1 MKSVSGI
8 KIFTLLIIACAV
20 FALGAPVRAE
30 LKAGAS
36 RVEITPE
43 KPCFLGGYYMLTER
57 SKGVHDPLHT
67 RALVMDNGK
76 TRMALITFDVVIMG
90 GVMAQE
96 LKELVNRETGIPIEN
111 INVQAT
117 HTHSGPEGYY
127 EEFGKYPKEYD
138 PDMKKMMQARALQ
151 AVKESIERMRPATFG
166 FVQFTL
172 ENQNGNRHDPDGPV
186 DRTAIVAVLKD
197 AAGKPFAGFLNFAAH
212 PTVVPAGS
220 YLISAEWPGMFASLM
235 EQRLGGDTA
244 FLYLQGASGNL
255 GTGAPGTRVVEGQT
269 IELDDWQKAE
279 YKAELLADA
288 VFSKLPQIQTS
299 LDIVLGGARKDFE
312 FRVRSRKY
320 FRNFEQS
327 LPELKKAIEDDPNVS
342 PELKERQVGWIND
355 RYGTEKFMSMIIPTM
370 KRVKEGKTRT
380 TVQALRI
387 GDLALLAFP
396 GEAITELSIKLRG
409 DLAPRTVAVLGYSND
424 HLGYITTREIFNQ
437 GGYEA
442 GMGLCFPDATDE
454 MAAALESMTASL
466 FSN

>member
-1 MKSVSGI
+1 MKACPGI
-8 KIFTLLIIACAV
+8 KIAILLAVAFVIIA
-20 FALGAPVRAE
+20 GAAPARAQ
-30 LKAGAS
+30 LTAGAA

-57 SKGVHDPLHT
+57 SVGVHDPLHT
-67 RALVMDNGK
+67 RALVLDNGK
-76 TRMALITFDVVIMG
+76 TRVALVTFDVVIMG

-96 LKELVNRETGIPIEN
+96 LKELINKETGIPIEN

-127 EEFGKYPKEYD
+127 QEFGKYPKEYD
-138 PDMKKMMQARALQ
+138 PDMKNMMQSRALQ
-151 AVKESIERMRPATFG
+151 AVTQAIARMQPASFG
-166 FVQFTL
+166 FAQFPL

-186 DRTAIVAVLKD
+186 DRTAIAAVLKD
-197 AAGKPFAGFLNFAAH
+197 KDGKPFAGFLNFAAH

-235 EQRLGGDTA
+235 EQRLGGETA
-244 FLYLQGASGNL
+244 FLYLQGAAGNL
-255 GTGAPGTRVVEGQT
+255 GTGATGTRIVDGQT
-269 IELDDWQKAE
+269 VQLDDWQKAE

-288 VFSKLPQIQTS
+288 VFAKLPEIQTAA
-299 LDIVLGGARKDFE
+299 DIPLAGARRDFE

-320 FRNFEQS
+320 FRSFEQS
-327 LPELKKAIEDDPNVS
+327 LPELKKSIQDDPGAS
-342 PELKERQVGWIND
+342 DAIKERRIGWLND
-355 RYGTEKFMSMIIPTM
+355 RYGTEKFMSMLIPTM
-370 KRVKEGKTRT
+370 KRVKDGKTAT

-396 GEAITELSIKLRG
+396 GEAITELSIQLRR
-409 DLAPRTVAVLGYSND
+409 DLAPRSVAVLGYSND

-442 GMGLCFPDATDE
+442 GMGLCFPDATEE
-454 MAAALESMTASL
+454 MAAALLDMAAGL
-466 FSN
+466 FAN